1 MIFVPFSNSWK
12 RIAISL
18 SGGADSAL
26 LSYLICQKVKSQEL
40 HFISHIRCWKTKPWQ
55 KYDATIVFEW
65 LQKRFPNVKMYR
77 HINFIPSEMEWGNI
91 GPVWTDEYGK
101 NVSGDNIELRAFA
114 EYTCYTNNIDVYFNA
129 VTRNPRNVNFQ
140 GMPTRDIEPTTKNQ
154 HLVLMEHMGGLAA
167 HPFRFIEKSEI
178 IKEYINQEI
187 QDLFMLTRS
196 CEGTFENITYKTYTP
211 GQYVPT
217 CGECFWCKEREWAI
231 EQNK

>member
-1 MIFVPFSNSWK
+1 MISIPFNNSWK
-12 RIAISL
+12 KIAISL

-26 LSYLICQKVKSQEL
+26 LSYLICQKVDSQEL

-55 KYDATIVFEW
+55 KYDATTVFEW
-65 LQKRFPNVKMYR
+65 LQKRFPDVKMYR
-77 HINFIPSEMEWGNI
+77 HINFIPPEMEWGNI

-114 EYTCYTNNIDVYFNA
+114 EYTCYNNNIDAYFNA
-129 VTRNPRNVNFQ
+129 VTRNPRNVDFQ
-140 GMPTRDIEPTTKNQ
+140 GMPTRNIEPTTDNQ
-154 HLVLMEHMGGLAA
+154 HLVLMEHMGRLAA

-178 IKEYINQEI
+178 VKEYINQEI

-196 CEGTFENITYKTYTP
+196 CEGTFENITYKNYIP